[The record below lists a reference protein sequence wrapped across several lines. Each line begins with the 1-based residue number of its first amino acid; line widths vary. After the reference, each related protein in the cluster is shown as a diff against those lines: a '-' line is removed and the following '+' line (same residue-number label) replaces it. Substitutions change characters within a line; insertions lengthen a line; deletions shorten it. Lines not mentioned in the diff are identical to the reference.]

1 MSLMDTLYD
10 RLDVCQKELWRDRYP
25 YHIYVYARD
34 SYSFNDLENY
44 SQYLGHWNRTGVIVA
59 YDAGAADVLNKISN
73 KKIEFEPG
81 NEPKEFLPPL
91 PNHLDKP
98 VDIKS
103 NFKRK
108 EVFYPVR
115 NRDFQ
120 RWRELKGRGGDFVIF
135 SNLERIELAKP
146 IMLDL
151 GEKREPFKS

>member
-1 MSLMDTLYD
+1 MDTLYD

-59 YDAGAADVLNKISN
+59 YDAGAADVLNKISSD
-73 KKIEFEPG
+73 ITFELG
-81 NEPKEFLPPL
+81 NAPKEFLPPL
-91 PNHLDKP
+91 PSHLDKP

-135 SNLERIELAKP
+135 SNLERIELPKP